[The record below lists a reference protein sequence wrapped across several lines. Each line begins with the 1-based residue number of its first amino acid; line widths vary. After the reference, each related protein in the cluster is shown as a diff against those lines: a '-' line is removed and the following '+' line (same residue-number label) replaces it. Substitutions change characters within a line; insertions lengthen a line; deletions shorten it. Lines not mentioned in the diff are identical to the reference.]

1 MQVAKLAQ
9 IKKKNKY
16 SRRCEVGIIGA
27 PWRAEA
33 LHTLGRLS
41 LNLLL
46 GLGPGV
52 VVVDVVVVDV
62 FGGRPAR
69 CQNLG
74 GPGVS
79 TKKGPM
85 ARQGQ
90 CRPIRG
96 AGARGVA
103 SDAG

>member
-1 MQVAKLAQ
+1 MNRYKTYTEMEPKWPHWHNL
-9 IKKKNKY
+9 KNKY

-62 FGGRPAR
+62 FGGRSDW
-69 CQNLG
+69 CLNLG

-79 TKKGPM
+79 TKKGPV
-85 ARQGQ
+85 ARWQG
-90 CRPIRG
+90 
-96 AGARGVA
+96 
-103 SDAG
+103 